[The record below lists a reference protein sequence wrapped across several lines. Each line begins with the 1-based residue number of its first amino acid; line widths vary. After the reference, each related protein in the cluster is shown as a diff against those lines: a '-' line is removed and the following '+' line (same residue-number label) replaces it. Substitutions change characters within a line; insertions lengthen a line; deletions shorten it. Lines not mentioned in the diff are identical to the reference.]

1 MQRSWMNIDYQY
13 YVCHGGQRWLVPGS
27 AEAMVSIQQI
37 RIAQIDTKTHLPTE
51 LILHSLPFGC
61 FLFSLSAL
69 PISLF
74 IQLTFESGEVTC
86 PGAFICI
93 CGLFIFFPGKTEIL
107 SVTFVDCGVTGS
119 YILPLSFSL
128 SLSLPLF
135 LLPVKSIGR
144 L

>member
-1 MQRSWMNIDYQY
+1 
-13 YVCHGGQRWLVPGS
+13 
-27 AEAMVSIQQI
+27 MVSIQRI

-69 PISLF
+69 SISLF
-74 IQLTFESGEVTC
+74 IQLTFERGEVTC
-86 PGAFICI
+86 PGAFICV
-93 CGLFIFFPGKTEIL
+93 CVCFPFLFFPGKAEIS
-107 SVTFVDCGVTGS
+107 SVTFVDYGVTGS
-119 YILPLSFSL
+119 YILPLSL

-135 LLPVKSIGR
+135 LLPVKSIER